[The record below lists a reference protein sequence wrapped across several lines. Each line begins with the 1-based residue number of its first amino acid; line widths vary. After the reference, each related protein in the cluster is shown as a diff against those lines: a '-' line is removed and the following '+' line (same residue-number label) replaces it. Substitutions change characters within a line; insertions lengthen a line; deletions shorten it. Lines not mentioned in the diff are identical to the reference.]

1 MDIAQLDDEIAAT
14 QEVIL
19 ELKLSGNPGA
29 LALAE
34 EDLKY
39 YQSQRNALTC

>member
-14 QEVIL
+14 QDVIS

-39 YQSQRNALTC
+39 YQTQRNALHC

>member
-14 QEVIL
+14 KDVIS

-39 YQSQRNALTC
+39 YQQERNALNC